1 MTIGG
6 VEQRLS
12 LTRLRTTPAIMR
24 SFSIAITV
32 VIALASVFAF
42 LAAQELVRSTDE
54 LEQNV
59 VPVLITS
66 QGLVASLA
74 EADAANTS
82 VFLSGANEDRQQR
95 RLYELAVERAP
106 RQIEDVS
113 ALIGDDASAHD
124 ALKDVGSGLT
134 AYVATVE
141 QARAAN
147 LAGEP
152 DATRQ
157 LAEAIDLMNGSDG
170 MLNAVE
176 AVTAQATV
184 SFDTVDDTA
193 DVLVL
198 LALIGIVIALGALV
212 LGQVWLQ
219 KKTHRTLNPAMAVAT
234 VILLA
239 LEIWIIGAY
248 LGRASDLDAAQAD
261 ASDAIFATSSVQTR
275 AFELKTGIESDLI
288 GTSTLSADD
297 RIAATEQVA
306 TEITNLIAG
315 ADNAREL
322 AAAQELEI
330 RFARYAATA
339 EAIANDVN
347 AGRTDEAIA
356 RSVGDG
362 NRDFNG
368 FNTAVESVLSDNRDQ
383 FFDTASSAR
392 GRLNWLRLGSVV
404 VPIVAAA
411 LALWG
416 WQVRINEYW

>member
-1 MTIGG
+1 
-6 VEQRLS
+6 
-12 LTRLRTTPAIMR
+12 MR
-24 SFSIAITV
+24 SLSITITLVITV
-32 VIALASVFAF
+32 AAVLAF

-82 VFLSGANEDRQQR
+82 VFLSGADEDRQQR

-113 ALIGDDASAHD
+113 ALIGDDAAAHD

-147 LAGEP
+147 LAGDP
-152 DATRQ
+152 DATAE
-157 LAEAIDLMNGSDG
+157 LAEAINLMNGSDG

-176 AVTAQATV
+176 AVTTQASS
-184 SFDTVDDTA
+184 SFDTVDDSA

-198 LALIGIVIALGALV
+198 LALIAIVVALGALV
-212 LGQVWLQ
+212 FGQVWLQ
-219 KKTHRTLNPAMAVAT
+219 RTTNRTINPPMALAT
-234 VILLA
+234 LLLLG

-248 LGRASDLDAAQAD
+248 LGRASDLDTAQVN
-261 ASDAIFATSSVQTR
+261 ASDAIFTTSSVQTR

-288 GTSTLSADD
+288 GTSSLSAADRQAAIDD
-297 RIAATEQVA
+297 VRADIETLFV
-306 TEITNLIAG
+306 G
-315 ADNAREL
+315 ADNQREL
-322 AAAQELEI
+322 AAAKELEI
-330 RFARYAATA
+330 RFDRYAATA
-339 EAIANDVN
+339 DAIAADVN
-347 AGRTDEAIA
+347 AGRIDEAVS

-392 GRLNWLRLGSVV
+392 GRLNWLRLGTILI
-404 VPIVAAA
+404 PIIAAG

-416 WQVRINEYW
+416 WQVRIDEYW